1 MQQACPDKKLLE
13 APTGGEGATCR
24 SCTHCPWMAMNDLK
38 AIADGLKQR
47 GEGAKF
53 WLTMRCVRVH

>member
-13 APTGGEGATCR
+13 APTAGEGATCR

-38 AIADGLKQR
+38 AIADGLEQ
-47 GEGAKF
+47 GERARNSG
-53 WLTMRCVRVH
+53 